1 MNLAA
6 WIVSGLL
13 AASYLIAGI
22 RKTTQTPE
30 KLAPAMGWVD
40 DISVGT
46 LRLIGVS
53 EVLGALGLVLPK
65 LVGVIDDRAGVQG
78 TLTGLAATGL
88 VIIQVLAIPV
98 HWRRG
103 EKTAL
108 PLNLAF
114 ALLAGFVAAARFG
127 WL

>member
-13 AASYLIAGI
+13 AATYLMAGVM
-22 RKTTQTPE
+22 KTTQPVE
-30 KLAPAMGWVD
+30 KLQPKMGWIE
-40 DISVGT
+40 DISLPT

-53 EVLGALGLVLPK
+53 ELLGALGLFLPK
-65 LVGVIDDRAGVQG
+65 LTGVIDDRAGVEG

-88 VIIQVLAIPV
+88 MLIQALAIPV
-98 HWRRG
+98 HLRRG
-103 EKTAL
+103 EKQAL
-108 PLNLAF
+108 PLNVVFCVLA
-114 ALLAGFVAAARFG
+114 AFVAAARFG